1 MNGRKIIWIVVAILF
16 ICLVVRLVMPSRKPA
31 VVEPPPKPF
40 DATDYTQRL
49 ADERMEDKEYM
60 AGLQGYQKRQTEAA
74 VRRSA
79 LVAEYNE
86 WRKGFM
92 ATNEEVRALL
102 TSEAA
107 VATNAVAAAS
117 LRDKVEAIIAK
128 DPDGAAFIARRD
140 AIDADIQALQGE
152 IKAYIGDRIRRQ
164 VAEHGGEE
172 AAAARKYAATHE
184 GSMPLPTNAAPRRV
198 GGGKGGAG
206 AADNR

>member
-107 VATNAVAAAS
+107 VATNAVAAAA

-198 GGGKGGAG
+198 GGASGAG

>member
-49 ADERMEDKEYM
+49 AAERMEDKEYM

-102 TSEAA
+102 ASEAA
-107 VATNAVAAAS
+107 VATNAVAAAA

-140 AIDADIQALQGE
+140 AIDAEIGELQGE
-152 IKAYIGDRIRRQ
+152 IRAYIGDRIRRQ

-172 AAAARKYAATHE
+172 AAAARKYMAEHG

-198 GGGKGGAG
+198 GGASGAG

>member
-60 AGLQGYQKRQTEAA
+60 AGLKGYQGRQSELA

-79 LVAEYNE
+79 LVGEYMA
-86 WRKGFM
+86 WKKGFVVSNDEARALIEAEVAS
-92 ATNEEVRALL
+92 ATN
-102 TSEAA
+102 S
-107 VATNAVAAAS
+107 AAAAA
-117 LRDKVEAIIAK
+117 LNEKIEAIIAK
-128 DPDGAAFIARRD
+128 DPAGADFIARRD
-140 AIDADIQALQGE
+140 AIDADIQSLQGE

-198 GGGKGGAG
+198 GGASGAG

>member
-1 MNGRKIIWIVVAILF
+1 MNGRKIIWIVVAILL
-16 ICLVVRLVMPSRKPA
+16 ICLVVRLVMPSRQPA
-31 VVEPPPKPF
+31 VVEPPTKPF

-60 AGLQGYQKRQTEAA
+60 AGLKGYQGRQSELA

-86 WRKGFM
+86 WRRGFVE
-92 ATNEEVRALL
+92 TNAQVRALL
-102 TSEAA
+102 ASEA
-107 VATNAVAAAS
+107 VATNAIAAAA
-117 LRDKVEAIIAK
+117 LRDKVDEIIAK

-172 AAAARKYAATHE
+172 AAAARKYAKEHPSSRLSA
-184 GSMPLPTNAAPRRV
+184 PATNAAPQAV
-198 GGGKGGAG
+198 APKTAP
-206 AADNR
+206 